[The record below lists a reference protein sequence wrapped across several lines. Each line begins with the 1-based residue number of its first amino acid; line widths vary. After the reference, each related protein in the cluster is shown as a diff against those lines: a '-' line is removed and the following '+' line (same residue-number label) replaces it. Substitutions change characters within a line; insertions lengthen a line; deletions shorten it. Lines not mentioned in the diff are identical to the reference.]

1 MRYTTVKTALRL
13 LIQLATILGAFL
25 CCAQIVHAQN
35 QIGVSTTTVSFSAQA
50 IGGSSPPVTVTV
62 TNLDTV
68 AHTLSVVLH
77 PVVLCF
83 PAQPGCPP
91 PGYYTDFS
99 LSTDCAQ
106 APLAPGASCTVA
118 VAFLPTAAGTRVS
131 SILVYVPGL
140 GSNFARDIS
149 LLGTGIFAA
158 IPTVH
163 WSVLVLLT
171 IFIALLAYVR
181 PNHAFNR
188 TAIGGAARR
197 PGSRLTW
204 FR

>member
-1 MRYTTVKTALRL
+1 
-13 LIQLATILGAFL
+13 
-25 CCAQIVHAQN
+25 
-35 QIGVSTTTVSFSAQA
+35 
-50 IGGSSPPVTVTV
+50 
-62 TNLDTV
+62 
-68 AHTLSVVLH
+68 
-77 PVVLCF
+77 
-83 PAQPGCPP
+83 
-91 PGYYTDFS
+91 
-99 LSTDCAQ
+99 
-106 APLAPGASCTVA
+106 
-118 VAFLPTAAGTRVS
+118 VS

-163 WSVLVLLT
+163 WSVLVLLP
-171 IFIALLAYVR
+171 IFIALLAHVR